1 MQGVHNPW
9 QASAGWWT
17 VYGTIT
23 DIGCLSVLVW
33 LTRREGIRIL
43 DLLGLQRENLRTQL
57 KYAPGYL
64 VAFLPVIA
72 LAYLI
77 SGLFYGSQLAPQV
90 AAIHL
95 PLWAGIYSVVVWPVM
110 WGFTE
115 EVVYLGYLL
124 PRMEVLSKRVWLA
137 GVIVVLFWGIQHF
150 GIPFIPDGKY
160 LISRYIIASVTVGGL
175 TIIFLLWGRRMI
187 PGIIVDYLSDTGAAL
202 LAAFLLHR

>member
-1 MQGVHNPW
+1 LFFAFLAEAITAGILWVQGVHNPW

-124 PRMEVLSKRVWLA
+124 PLMEVLTKRVWLA
-137 GVIVVLFWGIQHF
+137 GVILEVDANGELTHRLTQTADFANGC
-150 GIPFIPDGKY
+150 PKRD
-160 LISRYIIASVTVGGL
+160 ASARQ
-175 TIIFLLWGRRMI
+175 RR
-187 PGIIVDYLSDTGAAL
+187 G
-202 LAAFLLHR
+202 